1 MEALPL
7 HRFLIGT
14 QMNRLFTLATSLTV
28 TVASMAGPTANHEN
42 GSAERQDS
50 TRVIDI
56 EEVLVVA
63 SPKEHTKLRQQ
74 ALSVSLLSKQAM
86 DNHQVN
92 SLKDITSLVPNF
104 YMPDYGSRLTSA
116 VYIRGVGSRM
126 NTPAVGLYVDNIP
139 YLDKSTFDFNFYDI
153 ERIDVL
159 RGPQGT
165 LYGRNTMGGLIKA
178 YTKSPFRYQGTDIQL
193 SAANANGSLG
203 ASVTHYHRISNRFA
217 FSAGGFYRHADGYFR
232 NAYLNKRADAQE
244 SAGGR
249 LRAIWFPTE
258 NLKADFSVGY
268 EYSDEGGYAY
278 GAYDKD
284 TGTLSPTSTDSEG
297 SYRRGLFHTGLE
309 LEYQMSGLTLSSI
322 TGYQNL
328 NDRMFM
334 DQDFTSAS
342 IYTLEQQQH
351 LNAYTEELTLKN
363 RTLGNWKWVTGL
375 FLSYQDLNTQSP
387 VTFRQDGM
395 QMLSGIIN
403 RNLPNETLSPLGM
416 SMAVKLN
423 SETMPVQADFCTPAF
438 SVAMFHQSTF
448 DNLLTEGLSFTV
460 GLRVEHERLAM
471 DYSTLTELP
480 YDFTFS
486 SARMPINLTGQNAVS
501 RLKGKAKNHY
511 TELLPKFT
519 LKYDLTSS
527 DNIYLSASR
536 GFRSGGYNLQM
547 FSDVAQSDLSNRMM
561 QQIKEGCN
569 QQLDTYAGMGMPDRV
584 LSMVRG
590 YLDYIPV
597 SEEELDINQATSYKP
612 EYSWNYEIGSHVTL
626 CDGKVQ
632 ADAAL
637 FAMDTRNQQIA
648 KFVDSGLGRIMVN
661 AGRSRSYGAE
671 ASLQASLSKQLQL
684 NASYGYT
691 RAVFKEYDE
700 GDAESDYHGNY
711 VPFVPR
717 QTLNVG
723 ATYTFFFQPDR
734 PLKQLLFHVNYTGT
748 GKTYWTEA
756 NDASQAYYGFYNG
769 RVSLQTKRMQ
779 IDLWGHNLFNRSYH
793 TFYFESRGTGFAQP
807 SKPRQVGIDIKFN
820 I

>member
-1 MEALPL
+1 M
-7 HRFLIGT
+7 
-14 QMNRLFTLATSLTV
+14 TV
-28 TVASMAGPTANHEN
+28 TAVGNPAANDTATTE
-42 GSAERQDS
+42 ERQDS

-74 ALSVSLLSKQAM
+74 ALSVSLLSKQTM
-86 DNHQVN
+86 LNHQVN

-139 YLDKSTFDFNFYDI
+139 YLDKSTFDFNFYDM

-193 SAANANGSLG
+193 SAANANGTLG
-203 ASVTHYHRISNRFA
+203 ASLTHYHRVSDELA

-232 NAYLNKRADAQE
+232 NTYLDKKADAQE

-249 LRAIWFPTE
+249 LRAIWFPTA
-258 NLKADFSVGY
+258 NLKADFTIGY

-278 GAYDKD
+278 GQYDKA
-284 TGTLSPTSTDSEG
+284 TGKLSPISTDTEG
-297 SYRRGLFHTGLE
+297 KYRRGLFHTGLE
-309 LEYQMSGLTLSSI
+309 LEYQMSGLTLSSV

-363 RTLGNWKWVTGL
+363 RTLGNWKWVTGM

-387 VTFRQDGM
+387 VTFRKDGM
-395 QMLSGIIN
+395 EMLSGIIN
-403 RNLPNETLSPLGM
+403 QNLPNEALSSMGM
-416 SMAVKLN
+416 SMGVKLN
-423 SETMPVQADFCTPAF
+423 SEQMPVHADFCTPTF
-438 SVAMFHQSTF
+438 SVALFHQSTF
-448 DNLLTEGLSFTV
+448 DNLLVKGLSFTL

-471 DYSTLTELP
+471 DYSTLAELP

-486 SARMPINLTGQNAVS
+486 SARMPINLKGQNGVSAV
-501 RLKGKAKNHY
+501 KGKAKNHY

-519 LKYDLTSS
+519 LKYDLSRTN
-527 DNIYLSASR
+527 NIYFSASR

-547 FSDVAQSDLSNRMM
+547 FSDVAQTDLSNQMM
-561 QQIKEGCN
+561 KQIKDGCN
-569 QQLDTYAGMGMPDRV
+569 EQLDAYAGMGMPERV
-584 LSMVRG
+584 LTMVRG

-597 SEEELDINQATSYKP
+597 NEEELDINEATSYKP
-612 EYSWNYEIGSHVTL
+612 EYSWNYEIGSHITL
-626 CDGKVQ
+626 CNGKLQ
-632 ADAAL
+632 ADVAA

-671 ASLQASLSKQLQL
+671 ASLQASVSRQLQF

-691 RAVFKEYDE
+691 RAVFEEYDG
-700 GDAESDYHGNY
+700 GDESTDYHGNY

-717 QTLNVG
+717 QTLNIG
-723 ATYTFFFQPDR
+723 GTYTFFFKPNR
-734 PLKQLLFHVNYTGT
+734 LLKQVLLHLNYTGT

-769 RVSLQTKRMQ
+769 RVSLQTKRVQ
-779 IDLWGHNLFNRSYH
+779 IDLWGHNLFDRAYH

-807 SKPRQVGIDIKFN
+807 CKPRQVGVDIKFN

>member
-1 MEALPL
+1 MAVTAVGNPAAND
-7 HRFLIGT
+7 T
-14 QMNRLFTLATSLTV
+14 ATPEEL
-28 TVASMAGPTANHEN
+28 
-42 GSAERQDS
+42 QDS

-74 ALSVSLLSKQAM
+74 ALSVSLLSKQTM
-86 DNHQVN
+86 LNHQVN

-139 YLDKSTFDFNFYDI
+139 YLDKSTFDFNFYDM

-193 SAANANGSLG
+193 SAANANGALG
-203 ASVTHYHRISNRFA
+203 ASLTHYHRVSDKFA

-232 NAYLNKRADAQE
+232 NDYLDKKADAQE

-258 NLKADFSVGY
+258 NLKADFTIGY

-278 GAYDKD
+278 GQYDTT
-284 TGTLSPTSTDSEG
+284 TGKLSPISTDTEG
-297 SYRRGLFHTGLE
+297 KYRRGLFHTGLE
-309 LEYQMSGLTLSSI
+309 LEYQMSGLTLSSV

-363 RTLGNWKWVTGL
+363 RTFGNWKWVTGI

-387 VTFRQDGM
+387 VTFRKDGM
-395 QMLSGIIN
+395 EMLSGIIN
-403 RNLPNETLSPLGM
+403 QDLPNEALSSMGM
-416 SMAVKLN
+416 SMGLKLN
-423 SETMPVQADFCTPAF
+423 SEQMPVHADFCTPTF
-438 SVAMFHQSTF
+438 SVALFHQSTF
-448 DNLLTEGLSFTV
+448 DNLLVKGLSFTL

-471 DYSTLTELP
+471 DYSTLAELP

-486 SARMPINLTGQNAVS
+486 SARMPINLKGQNGVSAV
-501 RLKGKAKNHY
+501 RGKAKNHY

-519 LKYDLTSS
+519 LKYDLSRTN
-527 DNIYLSASR
+527 NIYLSASR

-547 FSDVAQSDLSNRMM
+547 FSDVAQTDLSNQMM
-561 QQIKEGCN
+561 KQIKEGCN
-569 QQLDTYAGMGMPDRV
+569 GQLDAYAGMGMPERV
-584 LSMVRG
+584 LTMVRG

-597 SEEELDINQATSYKP
+597 NEEELDINEATSYKP
-612 EYSWNYEIGSHVTL
+612 EYSWNYEIGSHITL
-626 CDGKVQ
+626 CNGKLQ
-632 ADAAL
+632 ADVAV

-648 KFVDSGLGRIMVN
+648 KFVNSGLGRIMVN

-671 ASLQASLSKQLQL
+671 ASLQASISRQLQF

-691 RAVFKEYDE
+691 RAVFKEYDG
-700 GDAESDYHGNY
+700 GDESTDYHGNY

-717 QTLNVG
+717 QTLNIG
-723 ATYTFFFQPDR
+723 GTYTFYFKPNRF
-734 PLKQLLFHVNYTGT
+734 LKQVLFHLNYTGT

-779 IDLWGHNLFNRSYH
+779 IDLWGHNLFNRAYH

-807 SKPRQVGIDIKFN
+807 CKPRQVGVDIKFN